1 MAKKKSD
8 GDKPK
13 KGAAKRAP
21 KSQSEQASRKRK
33 LALVGDDAEVDDEA
47 DDGGES
53 ETQVEPDDPSEAFE
67 GSSAASLAQGLPG
80 DDLTPRWWILALGSR
95 SPTESAIR
103 CNAREV
109 ETQRAAAARK
119 HRGAATVRP
128 ALNTEPDRALV
139 LAAGGD
145 PDDLGSGPAPTAVA
159 DRMKLIEVKQRAI
172 VRHRGELVLLK
183 AKRKGITDEIARLEA
198 ERDELIAGQGALPF
212 GEPKGEDS
220 AEDDVDDEFETKTN
234 LLSADD

>member
-1 MAKKKSD
+1 MAKSRS
-8 GDKPK
+8 K
-13 KGAAKRAP
+13 KGAP
-21 KSQSEQASRKRK
+21 KSQSEQAEKKRK
-33 LALVGDDAEVDDEA
+33 LALVGGDVEVSDGVATIEVSAEVMER
-47 DDGGES
+47 
-53 ETQVEPDDPSEAFE
+53 TV
-67 GSSAASLAQGLPG
+67 SALAQGLPG

-128 ALNTEPDRALV
+128 ALNTETDRALV

-145 PDDLGSGPAPTAVA
+145 PDDLSSGPAPTAVA
-159 DRMKLIEVKQRAI
+159 DRMKLIEVKQRTI
-172 VRHRGELVLLK
+172 VRHRGELALLK
-183 AKRKGITDEIARLEA
+183 IKRKGITDEIARLEA

-212 GEPKGEDS
+212 EEPEHKPDDS
-220 AEDDVDDEFETKTN
+220 AVELDAEDEE
-234 LLSADD
+234 

>member
-1 MAKKKSD
+1 MAKSKS
-8 GDKPK
+8 K
-13 KGAAKRAP
+13 KGAEKKAP
-21 KSQSEQASRKRK
+21 KSQSEQAEKKRK
-33 LALVGDDAEVDDEA
+33 LALVGGDIEASDGVATIEVSAEVMER
-47 DDGGES
+47 
-53 ETQVEPDDPSEAFE
+53 TV
-67 GSSAASLAQGLPG
+67 AALAQGIPG

-103 CNAREV
+103 CSLREI

-159 DRMKLIEVKQRAI
+159 DRMKLIEVKQRTI
-172 VRHRGELVLLK
+172 VRHRGELAMLK
-183 AKRKGITDEIARLEA
+183 IKRKGITDEIARLEA

-212 GEPKGEDS
+212 GDPEADDGGESETQVEPDDPSEAFAGSD
-220 AEDDVDDEFETKTN
+220 EDDD
-234 LLSADD
+234 

>member
-1 MAKKKSD
+1 MAKSKS
-8 GDKPK
+8 K
-13 KGAAKRAP
+13 KGAEKKAP
-21 KSQSEQASRKRK
+21 KSQSEQAEKKRK
-33 LALVGDDAEVDDEA
+33 LALVGPDHE
-47 DDGGES
+47 
-53 ETQVEPDDPSEAFE
+53 ETEGVEPDDSEAI
-67 GSSAASLAQGLPG
+67 AADPTSLVQGLPG
-80 DDLTPRWWILALGSR
+80 DDLTLRWWILALGSR

-103 CNAREV
+103 CSLREV

-159 DRMKLIEVKQRAI
+159 DRMKLIEVKQRTI
-172 VRHRGELVLLK
+172 VRHRGELVVLK

-212 GEPKGEDS
+212 GEPKGDDPEADDGGEGETQVEPDDPSEAFAGED
-220 AEDDVDDEFETKTN
+220 DYTDVDD
-234 LLSADD
+234 D